1 MMKGRRMSSN
11 TDLNTI
17 DIRREAFADFM
28 ADYPYASE
36 VDSIDDLP
44 VQMFTADDNGT
55 PFQARVLGFGSSY
68 RKTHLNHLPGTKPGK
83 GVRCSGC
90 RWTDT
95 AILWAQPLDHKA
107 VQALEVG
114 RNNDP
119 YGSEHPADWEVP
131 AAGQRWQYVFVSLGK
146 SAIEGEWQRDTV
158 IWTEDAEDV
167 LRKLFVP
174 TKKDFRRDTGAMAI
188 PPHNASAF
196 RDAACVDE
204 TLADLLERYAAVIPE
219 VDRTGPD
226 ADPLAGL

>member
-1 MMKGRRMSSN
+1 MS
-11 TDLNTI
+11 TTTAPIDLRT
-17 DIRREAFADFM
+17 EAFADFM

-36 VDSIDDLP
+36 VDALDELP
-44 VQMFTADDNGT
+44 VHLFTADDEGT
-55 PFQARVLGFGSSY
+55 LFNARVLGFGSSY
-68 RKTHLNHLPGTKPGK
+68 RKTHLNHAPGTLPGK

-95 AILWAQPLDHKA
+95 AILWAQPVEDETEGLLKPVA
-107 VQALEVG
+107 
-114 RNNDP
+114 P
-119 YGSEHPADWEVP
+119 
-131 AAGQRWQYVFVSLGK
+131 WQYVFVSLGK

-174 TKKDFRRDTGAMAI
+174 TKAGFRRDTGPMAI
-188 PPHNASAF
+188 PPHNAAAF

-204 TLADLLERYAAVIPE
+204 KIAELLARYEAVIPE

>member
-1 MMKGRRMSSN
+1 MS
-11 TDLNTI
+11 TTATAPI
-17 DIRREAFADFM
+17 DIRTEAFADFM
-28 ADYPYASE
+28 ADYPYAAD
-36 VDSIDDLP
+36 VGSIAELP
-44 VQMFTADDNGT
+44 LQMFTADDSGDV
-55 PFQARVLGFGSSY
+55 FYARVLGFGSSY
-68 RKTHLNHLPGTKPGK
+68 RKTHLNHAPGTRPGK

-95 AILWAQPLDHKA
+95 AILWAQPLED
-107 VQALEVG
+107 EGEG
-114 RNNDP
+114 RFKP
-119 YGSEHPADWEVP
+119 VA
-131 AAGQRWQYVFVSLGK
+131 RWQYVFVSLGK

-174 TKKDFRRDTGAMAI
+174 TKKDFRRDTGDVAI
-188 PPHNASAF
+188 PPHNAVAF

-204 TLADLLERYAAVIPE
+204 RIADLLERYGAVIPE